1 MQVAIWYDKN
11 KQEGEEL
18 MIVTSMN
25 LDAELEKIILD
36 IDPEKSV
43 IEQVK
48 LYLEEVQNAVYI
60 KRWLYTY
67 CK

>member
-11 KQEGEEL
+11 KKEDEEL

-48 LYLEEVQNAVYI
+48 LYLGKE
-60 KRWLYTY
+60 
-67 CK
+67 